1 MAIIPKHR
9 EVMGEGDGGG
19 GGGDGGDKGLKTC
32 LQTRHAFVR
41 YRLIHIQFVYRDFSV
56 YTFLKGG

>member
-32 LQTRHAFVR
+32 LQT
-41 YRLIHIQFVYRDFSV
+41 
-56 YTFLKGG
+56 